1 MPRTGNRI
9 GGFTLVEMVV
19 GISLIGLI
27 LSLAFGAIR
36 TATRSWDAAVAKE
49 AETENLRAVY
59 GFIRAELEQA
69 RPAFLEGKDER
80 QNAFSGDGRR
90 LNFVAPMPAQRRYT
104 GRLYLYT
111 LQFGEGWQSG
121 RMELR
126 YQPFSPDMEMGSGEA
141 ETLVLLRQ
149 VSDGE
154 FAYFGRRQ
162 PDEEPRWH
170 ERWERQDAMPA
181 LVRIRLKTAARHGNW
196 PELVIPIR
204 VTGEP

>member
-1 MPRTGNRI
+1 
-9 GGFTLVEMVV
+9 MVV
-19 GISLIGLI
+19 GVSLIGLI
-27 LSLAFGAIR
+27 LSLAFGALRIV
-36 TATRSWDAAVAKE
+36 TRSWDAAAARE
-49 AETENLRAVY
+49 AETENLRAAY

-80 QNAFSGDGRR
+80 RNAFSGDGRR
-90 LNFVAPMPAQRRYT
+90 LNFVAPMPARRRYT

-111 LQFGEGWQSG
+111 LQLGGAWQGG

-126 YQPFSPDMEMGSGEA
+126 YQPFSPDMEVGPGEA

-170 ERWERQDAMPA
+170 ERWERQDAMPE
-181 LVRIRLKTAARHGNW
+181 LVRIRLKAAATRGYW
-196 PELVIPIR
+196 PELVVPIR
-204 VTGEP
+204 VRGGA